1 MIKKYILTEEQLE
14 RLLTAALRL
23 TALESGGVDNWDW
36 YGESIRDF
44 IGSWVNEKHKDPNE
58 EWEISDIAHE
68 DLKLYKEIEE

>member
-44 IGSWVNEKHKDPNE
+44 IDSWVNEEHKDPNE